1 MNNNNQSMTN
11 TYHLGPKLGEG
22 RIAEIFAWGDTQAI
36 KLFRPGRSMD
46 EAEYEATLTRIA
58 HQAGLAAPAV
68 YEVCQ
73 VDGRAGIVMER
84 VDGPSM
90 LHVSIRRP
98 WMLQHSAR
106 QLADLHVQMHR
117 RSSADRQAAADLPSQ
132 RQSLQR
138 NIERALRL
146 DQATKDRL
154 LQGLAQMPNGES
166 ICHEDFHPDNI
177 LLTASGPVIIDWV
190 TARRGH
196 PLADVA
202 RTVILLSLGEP
213 PNTPPWIH
221 ALFLVIR
228 RIYLDTYLGRYCTQQ
243 GASRAEIETWIPF
256 RAAARLNED
265 IPGEQDALL
274 KLIDKGMP
282 R

>member
-1 MNNNNQSMTN
+1 MNVAHSN
-11 TYHLGPKLGEG
+11 HLGPKLGEG

-46 EAEYEATLTRIA
+46 EAEYEARLTRIA

-84 VDGPSM
+84 IDGLSM

-98 WMLQHSAR
+98 WTLRHSAR

-117 RSSADRQAAADLPSQ
+117 RSSAERSSAERQTCADLP
-132 RQSLQR
+132 LQR
-138 NIERALRL
+138 LALQRDIERAPRL
-146 DQATKDRL
+146 DRATKDRL
-154 LQGLAQMPNGES
+154 LQALDRQPDGDA

-177 LLTASGPVIIDWV
+177 LLTANGPVIIDWV

-202 RTVILLSLGEP
+202 RTMILLSLGEP
-213 PNTPPWIH
+213 PDTPLWMRT
-221 ALFLVIR
+221 LFRVIR
-228 RIYLDTYLGRYCTQQ
+228 RIYLDTYLGRYCAQQ
-243 GASRAEIETWIPF
+243 RVSRAEIETWIPF
-256 RAAARLNED
+256 RAAARLNEA

-274 KLIDKGMP
+274 KLIGV
-282 R
+282 